1 MIPSLFVYVGFCAAV
16 LGLVAVLWPMRRLRL
31 APRMRGVWL
40 LGAGVAAMAAGMLAP
55 AREMRVGTPQT
66 RLDEFVPAYQ
76 FHEVHSLVIA
86 APAERV
92 FRAIQET
99 TAGEIRFFRLLTT
112 IRRLGRPGPENILN
126 APEHLPIL
134 EVATRT
140 SFLTLANDLNRE
152 IVVGTVV
159 IAPPDARASS
169 HLTPEV
175 FRGITRPGFALAAMN
190 FRLTPNEGASTL
202 LTTETR
208 VYATDRATQ
217 RRFARYW
224 RVIFPGSALIRRSWL
239 AAIRRRALA

>member
-1 MIPSLFVYVGFCAAV
+1 MLPSLVVYAGLFACL
-16 LGLVAVLWPMRRLRL
+16 LGLVTVVRPMRRLRL
-31 APRMRGVWL
+31 SPRKRGVWL
-40 LGAGVAAMAAGMLAP
+40 IGVGVAAVAAGMLAP
-55 AREMRVGTPQT
+55 VNEMHVGSPHT

-86 APAERV
+86 APPARV

-112 IRRLGRPGPENILN
+112 IRRMGRPGPESILN
-126 APEHLPIL
+126 APEHMPIL

-140 SFLTLANDLNRE
+140 SFLTLAHEVDRE
-152 IVVGTVV
+152 IVLGTVV
-159 IAPPDARASS
+159 IAPPDARSADS
-169 HLTPEV
+169 LTPEV
-175 FRGITRPGFALAAMN
+175 FRGISRPGFALAAMN
-190 FRLTPNEGASTL
+190 FRLTPNDSASTL

-224 RVIFPGSALIRRSWL
+224 RVIYPGSALIRRSWL
-239 AAIRRRALA
+239 AAIRRRASA

>member
-1 MIPSLFVYVGFCAAV
+1 MAV
-16 LGLVAVLWPMRRLRL
+16 
-31 APRMRGVWL
+31 
-40 LGAGVAAMAAGMLAP
+40 GMLAP
-55 AREMRVGTPQT
+55 VKERRGGSSHT

-76 FHEVHSLVIA
+76 FNEVHSLVIA

-112 IRRLGRPGPENILN
+112 IRRFGRPGPENILN
-126 APEHLPIL
+126 APEHIPIL

-159 IAPPDARASS
+159 IAPPDARPSGP
-169 HLTPEV
+169 LTPEV

-190 FRLTPNEGASTL
+190 FRLTPNGTSTL

>member
-1 MIPSLFVYVGFCAAV
+1 
-16 LGLVAVLWPMRRLRL
+16 
-31 APRMRGVWL
+31 
-40 LGAGVAAMAAGMLAP
+40 MAAGMIAP
-55 AREMRVGTPQT
+55 VKEMRGGNPPT

-76 FHEVHSLVIA
+76 FNELHALVIA

-99 TAGEIRFFRLLTT
+99 TAGEIRFFHLLTT
-112 IRRLGRPGPENILN
+112 IRRFGRPGPENILN
-126 APEHLPIL
+126 APEHIPIL

-159 IAPPDARASS
+159 IAPPDARPSGP
-169 HLTPEV
+169 LTPEV

-190 FRLTPNEGASTL
+190 FRLTPNGTSTL

>member
-1 MIPSLFVYVGFCAAV
+1 MIPSLFVYAGLAV
-16 LGLVAVLWPMRRLRL
+16 IMLGLVCIVRPLPRLRL
-31 APRMRGVWL
+31 APRRRGVWL
-40 LGAGVAAMAAGMLAP
+40 LGAGVALVAAGLLAP
-55 AREMRVGTPQT
+55 VKEMHVATPQT
-66 RLDEFVPAYQ
+66 RLDEFMPAYQ
-76 FHEVHSLVIA
+76 FDEVHSIVIA
-86 APAERV
+86 APPELV

-126 APEHLPIL
+126 APERIPIL

-140 SFLTLANDLNRE
+140 SFLMLANDVDRE

-159 IAPPDARASS
+159 IAPPGARYTDAR
-169 HLTPEV
+169 TPES
-175 FRGITRPGFALAAMN
+175 FRSFNRPGFALAAMN
-190 FRLTPNEGASTL
+190 FRLVPNGGAGTL

-208 VYATDRATQ
+208 VYAADRATQ

-239 AAIRRRALA
+239 AAIRRRASA